1 MSNNFF
7 FCELD
12 NEQSESRCTAY
23 LSGDANLISAVES
36 PKDFHAIN
44 IERFFGVPYNQV
56 IGPNGEILDKELR
69 DLSKRVNHGA
79 NYNMGPAVLLQTMGE
94 ENVDRAKVLLSLPK
108 YWTRIMVCEYL
119 LDLYE
124 KAYPDVKT
132 LWYSAV
138 KENVRSTNKLV
149 SPLGWTRY
157 CFGNPDK
164 SKSDLNAYVAHPP
177 QNLSVS
183 IINEGFKR
191 IFWDI
196 QIPNSKDFRL
206 KAQIHDSIFCQ
217 IRIGKEE
224 LIEKAQ
230 KICVYPVQVMDCKGI
245 TRTMII
251 PVAAKVGT
259 NWKDMKKW
267 TSTSSIN

>member
-1 MSNNFF
+1 MLNNFF

-149 SPLGWTRY
+149 
-157 CFGNPDK
+157 
-164 SKSDLNAYVAHPP
+164 
-177 QNLSVS
+177 
-183 IINEGFKR
+183 
-191 IFWDI
+191 
-196 QIPNSKDFRL
+196 
-206 KAQIHDSIFCQ
+206 
-217 IRIGKEE
+217 
-224 LIEKAQ
+224 
-230 KICVYPVQVMDCKGI
+230 
-245 TRTMII
+245 
-251 PVAAKVGT
+251 
-259 NWKDMKKW
+259 
-267 TSTSSIN
+267 

>member
-1 MSNNFF
+1 MANFF

-23 LSGDANLISAVES
+23 LSGDENLISAVES
-36 PKDFHAIN
+36 DKDFHAIN

-94 ENVDRAKVLLSLPK
+94 ENVDRAKTLLKLSK
-108 YWTRIMVCEYL
+108 HWTRLMVTEYL
-119 LDLYE
+119 LDLYA
-124 KAYPDVKT
+124 KAYPEVKT

-138 KENVRSTNKLV
+138 KENIRTTQRLV
-149 SPLGWTRY
+149 SPMGWTRF

-164 SKSDLNAYVAHPP
+164 NKHDLNAYVAHPP

-183 IINEGFKR
+183 IINEGFKDL
-191 IFWDI
+191 FWNV
-196 QIPNSKDFRL
+196 QTKNPKDFRL

-217 IRIGKEE
+217 IRIGKEN
-224 LIEKAQ
+224 LIEEAR
-230 KICVYPVQVMDCKGI
+230 KICIHPVPVTDCKGK
-245 TRTMII
+245 TRIMTI
-251 PVAAKVGT
+251 PVAAKVGP

-267 TSTSSIN
+267 TLESQSH

>member
-1 MSNNFF
+1 MTNFF

-23 LSGDANLISAVES
+23 LSGDTNLISAVES
-36 PKDFHAIN
+36 PRDFHAIN
-44 IERFFGVPYNQV
+44 IERFFGVPYSSI

-79 NYNMGPAVLLQTMGE
+79 NYNMGPAVLLITMGE
-94 ENVDRAKVLLSLPK
+94 ENVDRAKVLLKLPVH
-108 YWTRIMVCEYL
+108 WSRLRVCEHL
-119 LDLYE
+119 LGLYD

-132 LWYSAV
+132 IWYSAV
-138 KENVRSTNKLV
+138 KATIRSTNKLV
-149 SPLGWTRY
+149 SPMGWTRY

-164 SKSDLNAYVAHPP
+164 SKPDLNAYVAHPP

-196 QIPNSKDFRL
+196 QVLNPKDFRL

-224 LIEKAQ
+224 LISKAQ
-230 KICVYPVQVMDCKGI
+230 KICVHPVPVMDCKGI
-245 TRTMII
+245 TRIMTI

-267 TSTSSIN
+267 TLDSQLH